1 MTVRRSATQSLGGRR
16 EGRVQPSHA
25 HPGGV
30 WHSRLAAMQVFPQ
43 ARPLWQVRQQR
54 DGTGELAVGALRG
67 AGASGVNSRELEDSV
82 QLRSTVVTD
91 AS

>member
-1 MTVRRSATQSLGGRR
+1 
-16 EGRVQPSHA
+16 
-25 HPGGV
+25 
-30 WHSRLAAMQVFPQ
+30 MQVFPQ

-54 DGTGELAVGALRG
+54 DGVGELGAGALRG
-67 AGASGVNSRELEDSV
+67 VGASGVNSRELDDSV

>member
-1 MTVRRSATQSLGGRR
+1 
-16 EGRVQPSHA
+16 
-25 HPGGV
+25 
-30 WHSRLAAMQVFPQ
+30 MQVFPQ

-54 DGTGELAVGALRG
+54 DHADEVVVGALGGVG
-67 AGASGVNSRELEDSV
+67 ATGVTSRELEDSV